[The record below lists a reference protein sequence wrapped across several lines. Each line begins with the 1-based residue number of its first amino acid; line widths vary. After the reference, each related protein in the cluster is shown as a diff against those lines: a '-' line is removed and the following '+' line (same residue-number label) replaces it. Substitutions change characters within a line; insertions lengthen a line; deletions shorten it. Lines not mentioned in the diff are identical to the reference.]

1 MKELINNI
9 KFIWK
14 YAKEEKIKINIT
26 LMLNVLDI
34 LISIIIPILS
44 AQQIVN
50 LTSNETIKL
59 LLISAVIMI
68 VKIISNI
75 IRIMERRL
83 SVSLYRDINL
93 TITTNLA
100 ENILKTQ
107 NDDIDKKGSGL
118 FIQRLTYDT
127 DNLSGLFDNFIN
139 ILARFLQNVG
149 TLLAILVI
157 NPIVFIYVSLCIC
170 ISTIIEN
177 HRANEYSKRKNKNL
191 KTADNLSGF
200 IGELVRGSKDIKMLN
215 TEKVFMHEFTKKVQ
229 KYNQE
234 KNEIMINS
242 TSYILFSNI
251 IENVYSFALMIL
263 LVIFIERELLSIT
276 FGIVLYNYYSSVK
289 YLPTTLG
296 GLLNYIKE
304 FNISSSRIQEIISG
318 KDFQKETFGDKHI
331 DKIDGNFEFN
341 NVEFSYDTNKVL
353 KGIDFKINSGETVAF
368 VGKSGAGKSTI
379 FNLICKLY
387 NAQSG
392 SIKIDGIDINELDKD
407 SIRGNIT
414 IISQDPYIFNMSI
427 KENLKIVKK
436 DLTEEE
442 MIKACKKACL
452 HDFVETLP
460 DKYDTI
466 IGEDGVM
473 LSGGQKQRLA
483 IARALV
489 QNTKIILFDEAT
501 SSLDNET
508 QEKIQKA
515 IENMKDKYTILI
527 IAHRLSTIKNAER
540 ILYLDKGK
548 IIAEGTH
555 RQLMRNCPK
564 YKKLYNTELLDNEEE

>member
-1 MKELINNI
+1 
-9 KFIWK
+9 
-14 YAKEEKIKINIT
+14 
-26 LMLNVLDI
+26 
-34 LISIIIPILS
+34 
-44 AQQIVN
+44 
-50 LTSNETIKL
+50 
-59 LLISAVIMI
+59 
-68 VKIISNI
+68 
-75 IRIMERRL
+75 MERRL